1 MVTYTYTPLLGM
13 TSACDVDNKI
23 TYYFYDGLGRLKWIK
38 DQDLNII
45 KTIQYHY
52 QSIPGIQY

>member
-1 MVTYTYTPLLGM
+1 M

-23 TYYFYDGLGRLKWIK
+23 TYYFYDGFGRLKWIK

-52 QSIPGIQY
+52 QSIPGLQY